1 MKKKI
6 GIIGGAGPMASCQL
20 YQMIIEIC
28 QKKYECKND
37 FDFPEIQI
45 ISYPFADMLNNVS
58 YSENRALLA
67 SQLQYCFDLLVAQN
81 SELIAIACNTLH
93 TILDE
98 RLNEGVIPKC
108 KFINIAKV
116 ALEESKRR
124 GLSNVLVLA
133 TSSTIRFNLY
143 SSMFINCVVPNKQDQ
158 QTVDNIIANIL
169 AGNVRLKDSQIL
181 SGMIWRYGVGGVI
194 LGCTELPLLYEKYSF
209 EGVFAEIL
217 DSTRILAEKL
227 VSEAMNVV

>member
-1 MKKKI
+1 MKRKI

-28 QKKYECKND
+28 QKKYGCKND

-45 ISYPFADMLNNVS
+45 ISYPFADMLSNVS
-58 YSENRALLA
+58 YRENRALLA

-81 SELIAIACNTLH
+81 SELIVIACNTLH
-93 TILDE
+93 TIL
-98 RLNEGVIPKC
+98 NEVVIPKC
-108 KFINIAKV
+108 KFINISQVTLK
-116 ALEESKRR
+116 ESKRR

-143 SSMFINCVVPNKQDQ
+143 SSIFINCIVPDKHDQ
-158 QTVDNIIANIL
+158 KAVDNVIANIL
-169 AGNVRLKDSQIL
+169 AGNVRLKDSQVLSDMIL
-181 SGMIWRYGVGGVI
+181 RYGAEGVI

-209 EGVFAEIL
+209 DGVFAEIL
-217 DSTRILAEKL
+217 DSSRILAEKL
-227 VSEAMNVV
+227 VAEAMNFV